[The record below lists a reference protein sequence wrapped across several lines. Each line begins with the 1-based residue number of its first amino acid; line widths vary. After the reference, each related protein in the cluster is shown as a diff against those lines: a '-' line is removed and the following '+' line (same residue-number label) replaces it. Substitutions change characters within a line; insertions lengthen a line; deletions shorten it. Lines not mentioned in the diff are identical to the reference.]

1 MKWLPAVLGSL
12 LFAAQSASAASPIAY
27 EYNLYIDVYS
37 GIGGLQGYAISAN
50 GTWSPLQLSPSVQ
63 AESQSFYAVLTTGKF
78 LFALGAVNGGSD
90 PGVTETSTIYT
101 YSIEDTGSLKLLY
114 TTPIPDSDRVYQGT
128 SPNYILA
135 VSADG
140 TVLYAAFYANV
151 NGPDYP
157 SFGSW
162 NIQPSGKLEVRD
174 NLLTKAPTGLRS
186 TPGREMDYVIV
197 AP

>member
-1 MKWLPAVLGSL
+1 MKWLSAVLGSL
-12 LFAAQSASAASPIAY
+12 LFAAQSALAATPIAY
-27 EYNLYIDVYS
+27 EYNLYVDTHNGYT
-37 GIGGLQGYAISAN
+37 GLQGYAISAN
-50 GTWSPLQLSPSVQ
+50 GTWSALQGSPFVE
-63 AESQSFYAVLTTGKF
+63 AESQNLTALLTTGKF

-101 YSIEDTGSLKLLY
+101 YSIESTGSLKLLY
-114 TTPIPDSDRVYQGT
+114 TTPIPDSDREYQGT
-128 SPNYILA
+128 SPNYVLA

-157 SFGSW
+157 SFASW

-174 NLLTKAPTGLRS
+174 NLLTKAPTGLRA
-186 TPGREMDYVIV
+186 TPGRVLDYVIV

>member
-1 MKWLPAVLGSL
+1 
-12 LFAAQSASAASPIAY
+12 
-27 EYNLYIDVYS
+27 
-37 GIGGLQGYAISAN
+37 LQG
-50 GTWSPLQLSPSVQ
+50 SPFVE
-63 AESQSFYAVLTTGKF
+63 AESQNLTALLTTGKF

-101 YSIEDTGSLKLLY
+101 YSIESTGSLKLLY
-114 TTPIPDSDRVYQGT
+114 TTPIPDSDREYQGT
-128 SPNYILA
+128 SPNYVLA

-140 TVLYAAFYANV
+140 TVLYATFYANV

-157 SFGSW
+157 SFASW

-174 NLLTKAPTGLRS
+174 NLLTKAPTGLRA
-186 TPGREMDYVIV
+186 TPGRVLDYVIV